1 MSTRLWDRASRLPAP
16 VDGRRRAEVA
26 VLPAGLPDV
35 EHLFT
40 YMRDAE
46 LRFETLRIRIE
57 DTTATSVGET
67 LTVIETTL
75 RHPGHARVT
84 TTEPAKG
91 LTGSY
96 EIWISDGDSVRTYSA
111 QHRLGTERPVR
122 RSVVGLEDP
131 DLPGMSTVYRP
142 VTPLPMETL
151 PDTFVHPGGFSQNVL
166 ATGRCWISG
175 TADVAGREAI
185 VLECDHPRTIE
196 LAGDRRDHRLQVSVD
211 RETGVIVRLR
221 EAIGEAVTRDAIVTF
236 LAPDAPLQPGV
247 FDFEFPTET
256 TIIY

>member
-35 EHLFT
+35 DQLFT

-67 LTVIETTL
+67 LMVIETTL

-96 EIWISDGDSVRTYSA
+96 EIWISDGDTVRTCSA

-131 DLPGMSTVYRP
+131 DLPGMSTV
-142 VTPLPMETL
+142 
-151 PDTFVHPGGFSQNVL
+151 
-166 ATGRCWISG
+166 
-175 TADVAGREAI
+175 
-185 VLECDHPRTIE
+185 
-196 LAGDRRDHRLQVSVD
+196 
-211 RETGVIVRLR
+211 
-221 EAIGEAVTRDAIVTF
+221 
-236 LAPDAPLQPGV
+236 
-247 FDFEFPTET
+247 
-256 TIIY
+256 